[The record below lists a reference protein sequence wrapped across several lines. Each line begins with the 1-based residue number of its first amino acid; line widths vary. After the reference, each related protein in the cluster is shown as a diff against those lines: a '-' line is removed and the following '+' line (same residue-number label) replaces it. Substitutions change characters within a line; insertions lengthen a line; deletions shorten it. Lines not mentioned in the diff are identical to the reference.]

1 MVSFSIKPFLSN
13 ISFKASISNEEIDG
27 IKDAVKLNKKKNFKR
42 INIKKILSKIYD
54 LAYIEGYTKF
64 IEK

>member
-1 MVSFSIKPFLSN
+1 MNKIIEIYKVGF
-13 ISFKASISNEEIDG
+13 IDG